1 MTYKKHLCGHCAGVV
16 VIAVAT
22 TKISAIAA
30 SDPFGIEELYETK
43 DEKTLHGSLKTM
55 ITRHQK
61 TTTMTTDCRSTLEH
75 STISTT

>member
-16 VIAVAT
+16 VNAVAT
-22 TKISAIAA
+22 TEISAMAA

-55 ITRHQK
+55 TPSHQK
-61 TTTMTTDCRSTLEH
+61 TTTMTTDSRSTLER
-75 STISTT
+75 STTLTT

>member
-16 VIAVAT
+16 VNTVPT
-22 TKISAIAA
+22 TKMSAIAA

-55 ITRHQK
+55 TMSHQK
-61 TTTMTTDCRSTLEH
+61 TTTMTMDSPSTLEC
-75 STISTT
+75 STTSTT

>member
-1 MTYKKHLCGHCAGVV
+1 MIYKKHLCGHCAGVV
-16 VIAVAT
+16 VIGVAT

-55 ITRHQK
+55 TTSHRK
-61 TTTMTTDCRSTLEH
+61 TTTMTTDFRSTLEC
-75 STISTT
+75 STTSTT